1 LTTAFVE
8 RRADSNEGRDVM
20 EHTET
25 SRARIETQL
34 HEWGGELQKLKAKV
48 DKEIAEAK
56 KEYYEHLE
64 ELRDDI
70 ESQLRKWGPEGEG
83 LKELRAKIEAELKVW
98 GPQIHSLQVAADKTE
113 AEAKRLIED
122 LKAKKKALKLRL
134 GEVKQAG
141 DSAWEDVKTGAGKA
155 WEELRPAIQ
164 TAIARFK

>member
-1 LTTAFVE
+1 MGHGGEST
-8 RRADSNEGRDVM
+8 
-20 EHTET
+20 
-25 SRARIETQL
+25 RARIEAQL

-70 ESQLRKWGPEGEG
+70 ESQVRKWGPEGEG
-83 LKELRAKIEAELKVW
+83 VKELRAKIEAELKAW
-98 GPQIHSLQVAADKTE
+98 GPQIKSLQAAADKAE
-113 AEAKRLIED
+113 GEAKRLIEE
-122 LKAKKKALKLRL
+122 LKAKRKVLKARL

-164 TAIARFK
+164 SAIARFK